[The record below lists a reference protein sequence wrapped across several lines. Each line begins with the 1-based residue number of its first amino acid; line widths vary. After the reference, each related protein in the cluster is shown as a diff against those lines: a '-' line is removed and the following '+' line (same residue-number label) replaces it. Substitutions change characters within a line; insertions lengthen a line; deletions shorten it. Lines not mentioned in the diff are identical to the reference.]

1 MKKDNKGFSLVE
13 LLIAIAISG
22 IVLTALVL
30 LITQSVKSYSRQTAL
45 AQIQSD
51 ADITLNQIQKN
62 VMEANEIKIKKKLK
76 STSGTDVEIYTT
88 RTTEEQTDV
97 SGNKKTV
104 TTSEWGYYYD
114 SANKILYYTDD
125 TLNPDQ
131 MSLVCDNVT
140 NFEVCVNSDAVKWDN
155 TRMTSIEKRPQI
167 IVSITISRMGRE
179 RTVVRQYSTR
189 NSINSGDG
197 SFQIGKSI
205 SGDIENEKDL
215 TMLTPGTE
223 ITPAQKSSYFGKLV
237 GGTLVGGN

>member
-1 MKKDNKGFSLVE
+1 MKEDNKGFSLVE

-30 LITQSVKSYSRQTAL
+30 LITQSVKSYGRQTTL

-51 ADITLNQIQKN
+51 ADISLNQIQKN
-62 VMEANEIKIKKKLK
+62 VMEANEIKVKKSVKP
-76 STSGTDVEIYTT
+76 SGSFDVELYTT
-88 RTTEEQTDV
+88 RTTEEQIDA

-104 TTSEWGYYYD
+104 TLSEWGYYYD
-114 SANKILYYTDD
+114 SEKKELYYSDD

-131 MSLVCDNVT
+131 MSLVCDNVSHFDVLI
-140 NFEVCVNSDAVKWDN
+140 NEDGIKWDN
-155 TRMTSIEKRPQI
+155 AKITSIVKKPQI

-189 NSINSGDG
+189 NTINSGDG

-205 SGDIENEKDL
+205 SGDVDTEKEL
-215 TMLTPGTE
+215 TMLTVGTE
-223 ITPAQKSSYFGKLV
+223 ITPAQKDCYFGKQ
-237 GGTLVGGN
+237 

>member
-1 MKKDNKGFSLVE
+1 MKEDNKGFSLVE

-30 LITQSVKSYSRQTAL
+30 LITQSVKSYGRQTAL

-51 ADITLNQIQKN
+51 ADISLNQIQKN
-62 VMEANEIKIKKKLK
+62 VMEANEIKVKKSVK
-76 STSGTDVEIYTT
+76 SSGLIDVELYTT
-88 RTTEEQTDV
+88 RTTEEQIDA

-104 TTSEWGYYYD
+104 TLSEWGYYYD
-114 SANKILYYTDD
+114 SEKKELYYSDD

-131 MSLVCDNVT
+131 MSLVCDNVSHFDVII
-140 NFEVCVNSDAVKWDN
+140 NEDGIKWDN
-155 TRMTSIEKRPQI
+155 AKITSIVKKPQI

-189 NSINSGDG
+189 NTINSGDG

-205 SGDIENEKDL
+205 SGDVDTEKEL
-215 TMLTPGTE
+215 TMLTVGTE
-223 ITPAQKSSYFGKLV
+223 ITPAQKNCYFGKQ
-237 GGTLVGGN
+237 

>member
-1 MKKDNKGFSLVE
+1 MKEDNKGFSLVE

-30 LITQSVKSYSRQTAL
+30 LITQSVKSYGRQTAL

-51 ADITLNQIQKN
+51 ADISLNQIQKN
-62 VMEANEIKIKKKLK
+62 VMEANEIKVKKSVKP
-76 STSGTDVEIYTT
+76 SGSFDVELYTT
-88 RTTEEQTDV
+88 RTTEEQIDA

-104 TTSEWGYYYD
+104 TLSEWGYYYD
-114 SANKILYYTDD
+114 SEKKELYYSDD

-131 MSLVCDNVT
+131 MSLVSDNVSHFDVII
-140 NFEVCVNSDAVKWDN
+140 NEDGIKWDN
-155 TRMTSIEKRPQI
+155 AKITSIVKKPQI

-189 NSINSGDG
+189 NTINSGDG

-205 SGDIENEKDL
+205 SGDVDTEKEL
-215 TMLTPGTE
+215 TMLTVGTE
-223 ITPAQKSSYFGKLV
+223 ITPAQKNCYFGKQ
-237 GGTLVGGN
+237 

>member
-1 MKKDNKGFSLVE
+1 MKEDNKGFSLVE

-30 LITQSVKSYSRQTAL
+30 LITQSVKSYGRQTAL

-51 ADITLNQIQKN
+51 GDISLNQIQKN
-62 VMEANEIKIKKKLK
+62 VMEANEIKVKKSVKP
-76 STSGTDVEIYTT
+76 SGSFDVELYTT
-88 RTTEEQTDV
+88 RTTEEQIDA

-104 TTSEWGYYYD
+104 TLSEWGYYYD
-114 SANKILYYTDD
+114 SEKKELYYSDD

-131 MSLVCDNVT
+131 MSLVCDNVSHFDVII
-140 NFEVCVNSDAVKWDN
+140 NEDGIKWDN
-155 TRMTSIEKRPQI
+155 AKITSIVKKPQI

-189 NSINSGDG
+189 NTINSGDG

-205 SGDIENEKDL
+205 SGDVDTEKEL
-215 TMLTPGTE
+215 TMLTVGTE
-223 ITPAQKSSYFGKLV
+223 ITPAQKNCYFGKQ
-237 GGTLVGGN
+237 

>member
-1 MKKDNKGFSLVE
+1 MKEDNKGFSLVE

-30 LITQSVKSYSRQTAL
+30 LITQSVKSYGRQTTL

-51 ADITLNQIQKN
+51 ADISLNQIQKN
-62 VMEANEIKIKKKLK
+62 VMEANEIKVKKSVKP
-76 STSGTDVEIYTT
+76 SGSFDVELYTT
-88 RTTEEQTDV
+88 RTTEEQIDA

-104 TTSEWGYYYD
+104 TLSEWGYYYD
-114 SANKILYYTDD
+114 SEKKELYYSDD

-131 MSLVCDNVT
+131 MSLVCDNVSRFDVLI
-140 NFEVCVNSDAVKWDN
+140 NEDGIKWDN
-155 TRMTSIEKRPQI
+155 AKITSIVKKPQI

-189 NSINSGDG
+189 NTINSGDG

-205 SGDIENEKDL
+205 SGDVDTEKEL
-215 TMLTPGTE
+215 TMLTVGTE
-223 ITPAQKSSYFGKLV
+223 ITPAQKNCYFGKQ
-237 GGTLVGGN
+237 

>member
-1 MKKDNKGFSLVE
+1 MKEDNKGFSLVE

-30 LITQSVKSYSRQTAL
+30 LITQSVKSYGRQTAL

-51 ADITLNQIQKN
+51 ADISLNQIQKN
-62 VMEANEIKIKKKLK
+62 VMEANEIKVKKSVKP
-76 STSGTDVEIYTT
+76 SGSFDVELYTT
-88 RTTEEQTDV
+88 RTTEEQIYA

-104 TTSEWGYYYD
+104 TLSEWGYYYD
-114 SANKILYYTDD
+114 SEKKELYYSDD

-131 MSLVCDNVT
+131 MSLVCDNVSHFDVII
-140 NFEVCVNSDAVKWDN
+140 NEDGIKWDN
-155 TRMTSIEKRPQI
+155 TKITSIVKKPQI

-189 NSINSGDG
+189 NTINSGDG

-205 SGDIENEKDL
+205 SGDVDTEKEL
-215 TMLTPGTE
+215 TMLTVGTE
-223 ITPAQKSSYFGKLV
+223 ITPAQKNCYFGKQ
-237 GGTLVGGN
+237 

>member
-1 MKKDNKGFSLVE
+1 MKEDNKGFSLVE

-30 LITQSVKSYSRQTAL
+30 LITQSVKSYGRQTAL

-51 ADITLNQIQKN
+51 ADISLNQIQKN
-62 VMEANEIKIKKKLK
+62 VMEANEIKVKKSVK
-76 STSGTDVEIYTT
+76 SSGLIDVELYTT
-88 RTTEEQTDV
+88 RTTEEQIDA

-104 TTSEWGYYYD
+104 TLSEWGYYYD
-114 SANKILYYTDD
+114 SEKKELYYSDD

-131 MSLVCDNVT
+131 MSLVCDNVSHFDVII
-140 NFEVCVNSDAVKWDN
+140 NEDGIKWDN
-155 TRMTSIEKRPQI
+155 AKITSIVKKPQI

-189 NSINSGDG
+189 NTINSGDG

-205 SGDIENEKDL
+205 SGDVDTEKEL
-215 TMLTPGTE
+215 TMLTVGIE
-223 ITPAQKSSYFGKLV
+223 ITPAQKNCYFGKQ
-237 GGTLVGGN
+237 

>member
-1 MKKDNKGFSLVE
+1 MKEDNKGFSLVE

-30 LITQSVKSYSRQTAL
+30 LITQSVKSYGRQTAL

-51 ADITLNQIQKN
+51 ADISLNQIQKN
-62 VMEANEIKIKKKLK
+62 VMEANEIKVKKSVKP
-76 STSGTDVEIYTT
+76 SGSFDVELYTT
-88 RTTEEQTDV
+88 RATEEQIDA

-104 TTSEWGYYYD
+104 TLSEWGYYYD
-114 SANKILYYTDD
+114 SEKKELYYSDD

-131 MSLVCDNVT
+131 MSLVCDNVSHFDVII
-140 NFEVCVNSDAVKWDN
+140 NEDGIKWDN
-155 TRMTSIEKRPQI
+155 AKITSIVKKPQI

-189 NSINSGDG
+189 NTINSGDG

-205 SGDIENEKDL
+205 SGDVDTEKEL
-215 TMLTPGTE
+215 TMLTVGTE
-223 ITPAQKSSYFGKLV
+223 ITPAQKNCYFGKQ
-237 GGTLVGGN
+237 

>member
-1 MKKDNKGFSLVE
+1 MKEDNKGFSLVE

-30 LITQSVKSYSRQTAL
+30 LITQSVKSYGRQTAW

-51 ADITLNQIQKN
+51 ADISLNQIQKN
-62 VMEANEIKIKKKLK
+62 VMEANEIKVKKSVKP
-76 STSGTDVEIYTT
+76 SGSFDVELYTT
-88 RTTEEQTDV
+88 RTTEEQIDA

-104 TTSEWGYYYD
+104 TLSEWGYYYD
-114 SANKILYYTDD
+114 SEKKELYYSDD

-131 MSLVCDNVT
+131 MSLVCDNVSHFDVII
-140 NFEVCVNSDAVKWDN
+140 NEDGIKWDN
-155 TRMTSIEKRPQI
+155 TKITSIVKKPQI

-189 NSINSGDG
+189 NTINSGDG

-205 SGDIENEKDL
+205 SGDVDTEKEL
-215 TMLTPGTE
+215 TMLTVGTE
-223 ITPAQKSSYFGKLV
+223 ITPAQKNCYFGKQ
-237 GGTLVGGN
+237 

>member
-1 MKKDNKGFSLVE
+1 MKEDNKGFSLVE

-30 LITQSVKSYSRQTAL
+30 LITQSVKSYGRQTAL

-51 ADITLNQIQKN
+51 ADISLNQIQKN
-62 VMEANEIKIKKKLK
+62 VMEANEIKVKKSVKP
-76 STSGTDVEIYTT
+76 SGSFDVELYTT
-88 RTTEEQTDV
+88 RTTEEQIDA

-104 TTSEWGYYYD
+104 TLSEWGYYYD
-114 SANKILYYTDD
+114 SEKKELYYSDD

-131 MSLVCDNVT
+131 MSLVCDNVSRFDVLI
-140 NFEVCVNSDAVKWDN
+140 NEDGIKWDN
-155 TRMTSIEKRPQI
+155 TKITSIVKKPQI

-189 NSINSGDG
+189 NTINSGDG

-205 SGDIENEKDL
+205 SGDVDTEKEL
-215 TMLTPGTE
+215 TMLTVGTE
-223 ITPAQKSSYFGKLV
+223 ITPAQKDCYFGKQ
-237 GGTLVGGN
+237 